1 MKRPTTGGNRYVAGA
16 GSPGTKVREVT
27 FAEARRLGLPEVEVD
42 KKEWFVEVKKK
53 TQPEKK

>member
-1 MKRPTTGGNRYVAGA
+1 MKKPVSGGARYVAGA

-27 FAEARRLGLPEVEVD
+27 FAEARRQGLPEVVVE

-53 TQPEKK
+53 TQEKE